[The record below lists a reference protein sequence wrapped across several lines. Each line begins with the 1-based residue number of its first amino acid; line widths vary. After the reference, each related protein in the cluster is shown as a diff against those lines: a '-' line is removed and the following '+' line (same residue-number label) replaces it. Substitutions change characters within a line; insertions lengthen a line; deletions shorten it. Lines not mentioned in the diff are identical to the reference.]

1 MDDKTKRVS
10 VGKQLI
16 SYQTAVR
23 GHWVFKAS
31 VFSDAQI
38 IVIGHNELTSEFFTR
53 VFTDYKECVS
63 FLELMSFSQLG
74 QDNIFPKFQNVPKRP
89 L

>member
-1 MDDKTKRVS
+1 MDNKTKRVS

-23 GHWVFKAS
+23 GNWVFKAS

-38 IVIGHNELTSEFFTR
+38 IVIAHNELTSEFFTR
-53 VFTDYKECVS
+53 VFTDYKECVA
-63 FLELMSFSQLG
+63 FLEIMSHNQLG
-74 QDNIFPKFQNVPKRP
+74 SSEVFPKFQNLPKRP

>member
-1 MDDKTKRVS
+1 MDNKEKRVS

-23 GHWVFKAS
+23 GHWVFKTS

-53 VFTDYKECVS
+53 VFIDYKECVE
-63 FLELMSFSQLG
+63 FLELMSFHQLG
-74 QDNIFPKFQNVPKRP
+74 SSEVFPRFQNLPKRP